1 MSHFVDGTVA
11 GDDALRGI
19 IGLRTLPSELSYTN
33 FMEIAVPL
41 GNFTAGRSDRRP
53 ANSGS
58 NREYE

>member
-19 IGLRTLPSELSYTN
+19 IWIAHVTVELSYTN

-41 GNFTAGRSDRRP
+41 GNFTGWA
-53 ANSGS
+53 
-58 NREYE
+58 